1 MQVWITVTAGSH
13 KSGCEDAAVF
23 GSQVLRDTTL
33 QLQSH
38 LPLRVAVADGVG
50 GNAGGVLASQYVAEA
65 VANADFSQWAE
76 DDIRQFA
83 RQLNDDLLQ
92 YAQGFPEAGNMAT
105 TLTALVAGRDGHY
118 LIHGGN
124 SRLYVMQGRY
134 LKQLTTDHTA
144 YQWLLRH
151 GQTEQAQQCNKNQI
165 LCCLGG
171 GDARQAQMLTV
182 KKLFGEDLPET
193 LLLTSDGI
201 HDYVDTDLMEDALAD
216 SPTCEEAAQIL
227 ARKARENGSK
237 DDQTLIILRRE

>member
-1 MQVWITVTAGSH
+1 MQVWITVNAGSH
-13 KSGCEDAAVF
+13 KSVCEDAAVL
-23 GSQVLRDTTL
+23 GSQVVQDAILRL
-33 QLQSH
+33 QNH

-50 GNAGGVLASQYVAEA
+50 GNAGGALASQYVAEA
-65 VANADFSQWAE
+65 VANTDFSQWAE
-76 DDIRQFA
+76 EEIRQFA
-83 RQLNDDLLQ
+83 RQLNENLLQ
-92 YAQGFPEAGNMAT
+92 YAQGFPEAKNMAT
-105 TLTALVAGRDGHY
+105 TLTAVVAGRDGHY
-118 LIHGGN
+118 LIHAGN

-151 GQTEQAQQCNKNQI
+151 GQAEQCNKNQI

-171 GDARQAQMLTV
+171 GDSRQAQMLTV

-193 LLLTSDGI
+193 LVLTSDGI

-216 SPTCEEAAQIL
+216 SLNPEEAAKII
-227 ARKARENGSK
+227 AGKARENGSV